1 MSAQIINRY
10 FLQVAIVG
18 RNLLNCVYYCGVPI
32 SGMSKRWNYTTE
44 FALSTTRWFVV
55 IQKAAFSVLHAL
67 VKFAVSPQNNI

>member
-1 MSAQIINRY
+1 MINRN

-18 RNLLNCVYYCGVPI
+18 RKLLNWVYYRGVPI
-32 SGMSKRWNYTTE
+32 SGMYKRWNYTIE
-44 FALSTTRWFVV
+44 FALSTTRWFIV